1 MISASKKKNIVQ
13 QPPPAQPQSD
23 PAKVVETSPIQI
35 KGILGLDGD
44 NVDVAVLSAKLDK
57 LIAYLEHWCK
67 VGNINMEDIRAHLS

>member
-1 MISASKKKNIVQ
+1 MICASKKKNVVQ
-13 QPPPAQPQSD
+13 QPPPTQPQSD
-23 PAKVVETSPIQI
+23 PAIVVDEGPIQI

-67 VGNINMEDIRAHLS
+67 VGNISMEDIRAHLS